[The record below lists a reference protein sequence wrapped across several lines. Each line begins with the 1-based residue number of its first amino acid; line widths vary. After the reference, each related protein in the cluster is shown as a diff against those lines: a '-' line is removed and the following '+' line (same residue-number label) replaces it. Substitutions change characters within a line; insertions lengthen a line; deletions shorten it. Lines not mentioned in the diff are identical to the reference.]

1 MPSKRQAV
9 EHARMSTLTI
19 WKFDSPTGADQA
31 ENTVLTLQKEGLIE
45 VDDAATVSWP
55 ATRRRPKT
63 RQLHH
68 LAGLGAL
75 DGAFWGMLFGLIF
88 FVPLLGAAMGAAA
101 GGLGGS
107 LIDVGINDDL
117 IKKVRGEITPGSS
130 ALFLMTSNA
139 VVDRVHD
146 AFDGLEATLVSTN
159 LSHEDEAKLR
169 EVFFA

>member
-1 MPSKRQAV
+1 MV
-9 EHARMSTLTI
+9 GMSTLTI

-55 ATRRRPKT
+55 ATRRRPRT

-88 FVPLLGAAMGAAA
+88 FAPLLGAAIGAA
-101 GGLGGS
+101 GGGFGGS
-107 LIDVGINDDL
+107 LVDVGVDDDL
-117 IKKVRGEITPGSS
+117 IKKVREEISPGSS
-130 ALFLMTSNA
+130 ALFLMTRHA

-146 AFDGLEATLVSTN
+146 AFHGLEATLVTTN
-159 LSHEDEAKLR
+159 LSQADEERLR
-169 EVFFA
+169 AVFEA